1 MSVLQDKVSNIDG
14 KIKIREYLKEKLD
27 LSTRLIRSASK
38 DQRIYVNNSVVRM
51 NYMVQNGD
59 IIKIKL
65 DKDESQNINP
75 EKMDLDIV
83 YEDEDV
89 LVINKKPFMIV
100 HPTKNHQSGTLANGV
115 LYYFQDTNQ
124 KCIVRLVSRLD
135 MNTSGLIIIAKNQF
149 SHSKLSKDMKEK
161 LQKRYLAIVH
171 GNLKEK
177 EGTIDL
183 PIYKP
188 EGIEYGTMR
197 VVDERGQRSITHY
210 KVIESFKG
218 GDLVECL
225 LETGRTHQIRVH
237 LSHLGHP
244 IYGDELYGFK
254 NEEDLIKRQAL
265 HAYGLDFES
274 PRLLK
279 QLNLRAE
286 LPNDMKELLEKLK

>member
-1 MSVLQDKVSNIDG
+1 MSILQDKVSNVEG

-38 DQRIYVNNSVVRM
+38 DQRIYVNNSAVRM
-51 NYMVQNGD
+51 NYMIKNGD
-59 IIKIKL
+59 VIKIDLNKN
-65 DKDESQNINP
+65 ESQNINP
-75 EKMDLDIV
+75 EKIDLDIV
-83 YEDEDV
+83 YEDDDV
-89 LVINKKPFMIV
+89 LVINKQPFIIV
-100 HPTKNHQSGTLANGV
+100 HPTKNFQSGTLANGI
-115 LYYFQDTNQ
+115 LYYFQETNQ
-124 KCIVRLVSRLD
+124 NCIVRLVSRLD

-149 SHSKLSKDMKEK
+149 SHSRLSKDMKEK

-171 GNLKEK
+171 GNLEEK

-188 EGIEYGTMR
+188 EGIEYGSRR
-197 VVDERGQRSITHY
+197 VIDERGQRSITHY
-210 KVIESFKG
+210 KVIEGFEG

-244 IYGDELYGFK
+244 IYGDELYGVGL
-254 NEEDLIKRQAL
+254 EENLIKRQAL

-274 PRLLK
+274 PRSLK
-279 QLNLRAE
+279 PLSLRAD
-286 LPNDMKELLEKLK
+286 LPDDIKELLEKIK